1 MKKLTEGGFLI
12 TKIHHL
18 AGRIFFRMLKEY
30 GLGDINPGQGRI
42 LFALWKEDGIPIQE
56 LARRTQ
62 LGKSTLT
69 SMLDR
74 LEQAGLL
81 RRIPSKKDR
90 RKILIKVTEK
100 QREMQRA
107 YEDVSLEMARLFY
120 QGFSMTEIEKFEEY
134 LKRILDNL
142 VEGEKNREN

>member
-1 MKKLTEGGFLI
+1 MKKLTEGGFII

-18 AGRIFFRMLKEY
+18 AGRIFDRMLKDH
-30 GLGDINPGQGRI
+30 GLREINPGQGRI

-74 LEQAGLL
+74 LELAGLL
-81 RRIPSKKDR
+81 RRVPSKQDR
-90 RKILIKVTEK
+90 RKILIEVTER
-100 QREMQRA
+100 QREMERS
-107 YEDVSLEMARLFY
+107 YEAVSLEMAKLFY
-120 QGFSMTEIEKFEEY
+120 QGFSEAEIGEFEDY

-142 VEGEKNREN
+142 INSENENG

>member
-18 AGRIFFRMLKEY
+18 TGRIFFRMLKDH
-30 GLGDINPGQGRI
+30 GLGEINPGQGRI

-81 RRIPSKKDR
+81 RRVPSKKDR
-90 RKILIKVTEK
+90 RKILIEVTER
-100 QREMQRA
+100 QREMERS
-107 YEDVSLEMARLFY
+107 YEAVSLEMAKLFY
-120 QGFSMTEIEKFEEY
+120 QGFSEAEIDEFEDY

-142 VEGEKNREN
+142 IKSENE